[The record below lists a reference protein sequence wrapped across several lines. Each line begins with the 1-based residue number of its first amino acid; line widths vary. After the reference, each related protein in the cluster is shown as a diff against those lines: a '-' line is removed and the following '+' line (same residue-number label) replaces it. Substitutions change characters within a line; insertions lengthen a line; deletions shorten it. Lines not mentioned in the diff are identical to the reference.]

1 MKNRQRQKDGFTL
14 VETVVAMFILSI
26 IAAAYVGLFTTS
38 YGGIFSAGRK
48 SEAIYSAQKD
58 ADEKFISGAANNAE
72 SIDIILTNTEDSS
85 VESNLKING
94 EIHESE
100 GAYENKKVIIY
111 SFIPFITTN

>member
-38 YGGIFSAGRK
+38 YGGTFSAGRK

-85 VESNLKING
+85 VGIYFHIGCITKFPG
-94 EIHESE
+94 
-100 GAYENKKVIIY
+100 YVISSHACILLY
-111 SFIPFITTN
+111 N